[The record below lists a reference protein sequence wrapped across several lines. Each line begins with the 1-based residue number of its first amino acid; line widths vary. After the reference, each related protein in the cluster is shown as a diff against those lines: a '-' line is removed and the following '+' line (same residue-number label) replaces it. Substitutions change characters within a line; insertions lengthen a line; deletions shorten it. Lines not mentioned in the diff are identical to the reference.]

1 MWGTQGGLE
10 VNIPDVINSVP
21 SLSTAELAAE
31 YERLHGKK
39 PRYRSPAWM
48 RKRIA
53 FKLQENAYGG
63 LSGPA
68 RAELERLVADV
79 RLPKAAT
86 RGHVGNHNA
95 KKSNGQPRPGT
106 VLQREW
112 HGQQIRVEVLP
123 DGFVWNSDSYG
134 SLSAVARA
142 ITGARWNGRLFFGLT
157 GRSKS

>member
-1 MWGTQGGLE
+1 MINRLQG
-10 VNIPDVINSVP
+10 
-21 SLSTAELAAE
+21 LSTAELAAE
-31 YERLHGKK
+31 FERLHGKK
-39 PRYRSPAWM
+39 PRHRSPVWM

-53 FKLQENAYGG
+53 FKLQEAAYGG

-68 RAELERLVADV
+68 RAELERLAADL
-79 RLPKAAT
+79 RLPDVVT

-95 KKSNGQPRPGT
+95 NKSNGQPRPGT

-112 HGQQIRVEVLP
+112 HGQQIRVEVLA
-123 DGFVWNSDSYG
+123 DGFVWNSDTYG

-157 GRSKS
+157 RRSKS